1 MSERPSPLRVL
12 LADDHVTMRSGLRL
26 LIENEPDM
34 TVIAE
39 VSDGESAVHSAIALQ
54 PDVIVMDI
62 SMPGM
67 NGLAATRVLK
77 ERLPGVAIVTLTRH
91 TDNAYVQELLRA
103 GVSGYVLKRS
113 PPAEL
118 LHAIRAATA
127 GGQHVDSSL
136 TARVTALAVGRADR
150 TSRPLGALSERE
162 EDVLRMVAS
171 GYSNKEIASR
181 LTLSVK
187 TIEAHKANAMRKL
200 DLTSR
205 IDIINYAV
213 LQGWLDQV

>member
-1 MSERPSPLRVL
+1 MSERTSPLRIL

-34 TVIAE
+34 TVVAE
-39 VSDGESAVHSAIALQ
+39 VSEGDAAVESAIALQ
-54 PDVIVMDI
+54 PNVVVMDI

-67 NGLAATRVLK
+67 NGLAATRALK
-77 ERLPGVAIVTLTRH
+77 KRLPGIAIVTLTRH
-91 TDNAYVQELLRA
+91 ADNAYVQELLRA

-113 PPAEL
+113 PPTEL
-118 LHAIRAATA
+118 LHAIRAAAA

-150 TSRPLGALSERE
+150 TNRGLGALSERE
-162 EDVLRMVAS
+162 EDVLRMIAS
-171 GYSNKEIASR
+171 GYSNKEIASK